1 MRKVIC
7 AVLVIIIIA
16 MGSTCIAQETDL
28 QETYMSYYR
37 AMIREAVRFDYQD
50 FGEGA
55 VGYQY
60 ALVFIDETDTIPS
73 LLLAELTSDGIR
85 YVKVFQYDPA
95 IPGLIEPLE
104 PLNEY
109 RNMLYTGEGG
119 KGLLLW
125 YSDGAFD
132 SGIMKVRI
140 VDGKLVQSKL
150 WYGPNGTWP
159 DDIQREEIVWTD
171 VQ

>member
-73 LLLAELTSDGIR
+73 LLLAELTSD
-85 YVKVFQYDPA
+85 
-95 IPGLIEPLE
+95 E
-104 PLNEY
+104 
-109 RNMLYTGEGG
+109 
-119 KGLLLW
+119 
-125 YSDGAFD
+125 
-132 SGIMKVRI
+132 
-140 VDGKLVQSKL
+140 
-150 WYGPNGTWP
+150 
-159 DDIQREEIVWTD
+159 
-171 VQ
+171 